1 MKINN
6 NIIKFFMLNFLCLFI
21 CIIIFGIITAQQNN
35 VYSNKINKNL
45 GGIVDTILEKYPNVT
60 EEEIIEI
67 LNSQEIESDTLK
79 KYGITDSEIAILSI
93 KENTKSNIYI
103 NTIIIILLDTLLIIP
118 FYLYLRKRDRKVL
131 EITNYMDK
139 ISNKDYSLNIED
151 ASEDE
156 LSYLRDEL
164 YKITVMLKEESY
176 NAIKEKEA
184 LMRSVADISHQLKT
198 PLTSIRIMLDNL
210 EDGNIDDELRNEF
223 IKDIST
229 QIEWMKFL
237 TISLLKLAR
246 FDAGVINLKKEEINV
261 KSLID
266 NVEENLSVLL
276 EIKKQ
281 KINIKGKKNIKFYGD
296 YNWQLEAITNIAKNC
311 LEYSPDN
318 GEIDIAYE
326 ENLFYTKII
335 IKDYGVGIKKEEIKH
350 IFERFYKSSNS
361 NQASIGIGLSLS
373 KAIVEEGN
381 GYITVESIEGK
392 GTTFEIRYQ
401 KNI

>member
-1 MKINN
+1 MSFRS
-6 NIIKFFMLNFLCLFI
+6 NIIKFFILNFLCLFI
-21 CIIIFGIITAQQNN
+21 CIIIFSIITTQQNN
-35 VYSNKINKNL
+35 VYSNKINKHL

-67 LNSQEIESDTLK
+67 LNSTEIESDTLK

-93 KENTKSNIYI
+93 KDNTKSNLYTNIMI
-103 NTIIIILLDTLLIIP
+103 TILLDILLVIP
-118 FYLYLRKRDRKVL
+118 FYIYLKKRDKKVI

-223 IKDIST
+223 IKDISN
-229 QIEWMKFL
+229 QIEWMNFL

-296 YNWQLEAITNIAKNC
+296 YNWQLEAITNIVKNC

-326 ENLFYTKII
+326 ENLFHTKIV
-335 IKDYGVGIKKEEIKH
+335 IKDYGIGIKKEEVKH

-373 KAIVEEGN
+373 KVIVEKGN
-381 GYITVESIEGK
+381 GYIAVESIEGK

-401 KNI
+401 KNA